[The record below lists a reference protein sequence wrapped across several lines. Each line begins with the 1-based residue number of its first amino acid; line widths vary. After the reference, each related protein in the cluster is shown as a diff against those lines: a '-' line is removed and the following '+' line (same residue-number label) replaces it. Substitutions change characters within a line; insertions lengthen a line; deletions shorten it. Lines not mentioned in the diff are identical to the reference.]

1 MARQASDAAR
11 SRIWF
16 HHTLRYGL
24 AEGRRGLTQ
33 GYRRILDLFP
43 GHGCLDFPYETLEG
57 TQRRTITV
65 VPLHSLTGSANR
77 RFMYN
82 RHNRLLWK
90 GALFYHTVLRPVK
103 VSYSSKGQTC
113 VNHHSS

>member
-1 MARQASDAAR
+1 MARQASDTAR

-33 GYRRILDLFP
+33 GYRRILDLFLC
-43 GHGCLDFPYETLEG
+43 HGRLDFLDETLEG
-57 TQRRTITV
+57 AQCRAVTV
-65 VPLHSLTGSANR
+65 VPLHRLTGSANC

-82 RHNRLLWK
+82 GHSRLL
-90 GALFYHTVLRPVK
+90 
-103 VSYSSKGQTC
+103 
-113 VNHHSS
+113 